1 MTFPSLVVQR
11 FARVLQI
18 VCCIVV
24 GTSACRRGGSTRVL
38 KFLHFRVSLNSLHT
52 CLAMS
57 SYRNSSTMAITLMIL
72 LFHYCSQEARKER
85 RQANKRNREED
96 VEAIIVEN
104 LSTAIIDNPYINNRV
119 RRWRK
124 CATVADDFAEH
135 LHSLRA
141 GLTVEKKKDVL

>member
-1 MTFPSLVVQR
+1 
-11 FARVLQI
+11 
-18 VCCIVV
+18 
-24 GTSACRRGGSTRVL
+24 
-38 KFLHFRVSLNSLHT
+38 
-52 CLAMS
+52 
-57 SYRNSSTMAITLMIL
+57 MIL

-96 VEAIIVEN
+96 VE
-104 LSTAIIDNPYINNRV
+104 AIIDNPYINNRV

-141 GLTVEKKKDVL
+141 GLTVEKKKDVLWRFWEDARIESLLPKFLQDMKGTERKLQLVDNVQQAYIHMDANKSSDNARYRNALLSVVASREDGPS